1 MSTLDDANDLSFLPV
16 LNDPVVL
23 DDSEDLPVLTD
34 IIHIPDIVA
43 TTLVEHQVVPDESI
57 TPTVNLSEEAYQ
69 QLVER
74 LEDHLE
80 NLLNQKITTYLERLK
95 LQLIE
100 QVVEEVKLEL
110 SHPTLETPPIP

>member
-34 IIHIPDIVA
+34 IIHVPDIVA
-43 TTLVEHQVVPDESI
+43 TTLVEHQVVPESI
-57 TPTVNLSEEAYQ
+57 APTVSLSEEAYQ

-110 SHPTLETPPIP
+110 SHLTPESPPVP

>member
-1 MSTLDDANDLSFLPV
+1 MSTPEDPNDLSFLPV
-16 LNDPVVL
+16 LNDPVL

-34 IIHIPDIVA
+34 IIRPPEMVKA
-43 TTLVEHQVVPDESI
+43 TLVNHQVVAD
-57 TPTVNLSEEAYQ
+57 PTSTSMVSLSEEDYQ

-80 NLLNQKITTYLERLK
+80 NLLNQKITAYLDRLK

-110 SHPTLETPPIP
+110 SQPAQTSPLSP

>member
-1 MSTLDDANDLSFLPV
+1 MSTFDDANDLSFLPV

-34 IIHIPDIVA
+34 IIHVPDIVA
-43 TTLVEHQVVPDESI
+43 TTLVENQVLAEPL

-80 NLLNQKITTYLERLK
+80 NLLTQKLTVYLERMK
-95 LQLIE
+95 AQIVE
-100 QVVEEVKLEL
+100 QVNEEIRLDFANKL
-110 SHPTLETPPIP
+110 SDRA

>member
-1 MSTLDDANDLSFLPV
+1 MNTTEDPHDLSFLPV
-16 LNDPVVL
+16 LNDPVP

-34 IIHIPDIVA
+34 IIRPPEMVKA
-43 TTLVEHQVVPDESI
+43 TLVNHQVVADPSMSM
-57 TPTVNLSEEAYQ
+57 VSLSEEDYQ

-80 NLLNQKITTYLERLK
+80 NLLNQKITAYLDRLK

-110 SHPTLETPPIP
+110 SLPAQPPPLSP

>member
-1 MSTLDDANDLSFLPV
+1 MSTPEDPSDLSFLPV
-16 LNDPVVL
+16 LNNPVV

-34 IIHIPDIVA
+34 IIQLPELVQ
-43 TTLVEHQVVPDESI
+43 TTLVTHQVAPNPDTSM
-57 TPTVNLSEEAYQ
+57 VSLSEEDYQ

-80 NLLNQKITTYLERLK
+80 NLLNQKITAYLDRLK

-110 SHPTLETPPIP
+110 SQPAPSPPSSP